1 MENQITIESMLAA
14 INGISSFL
22 SIVIVII
29 RKSGALKIKDTIR
42 LPLSCQTTDLIR
54 NWKVLKD
61 LKNQVSQM
69 KSLLRAPKDLRC
81 LQPVDIWCIGKRST
95 VLTGPSFVM

>member
-1 MENQITIESMLAA
+1 MYLLSSMPV
-14 INGISSFL
+14 F
-22 SIVIVII
+22 
-29 RKSGALKIKDTIR
+29 ALLKTYDYD
-42 LPLSCQTTDLIR
+42 QTTDLIR

-81 LQPVDIWCIGKRST
+81 LQPVDICCIGKRST